1 MNENDINVWKNP
13 QLRNMLFLKNII
25 DDKLLPKTKKRLFNL
40 WVEWK
45 NRSETDWI
53 IVKEQVRED

>member
-1 MNENDINVWKNP
+1 MNENDINLWTNP
-13 QLRNMLFLKNII
+13 QLRNMLFLKKIT